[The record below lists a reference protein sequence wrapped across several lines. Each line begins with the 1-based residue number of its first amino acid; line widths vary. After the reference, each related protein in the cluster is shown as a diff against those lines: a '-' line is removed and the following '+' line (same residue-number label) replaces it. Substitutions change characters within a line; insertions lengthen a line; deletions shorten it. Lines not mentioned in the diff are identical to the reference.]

1 MTTEAIIEA
10 DLTWTG
16 KAFESGVR
24 VKVND
29 QGRIEAVGDASTGEP
44 TLRLRDR
51 ALLPGFVNAH
61 SHAFQRGLRGRGETF
76 PDGQGD
82 FWLWRRSMY
91 ELVEQLDE
99 ERHYELTTQAY
110 REMLSAG
117 ITTVGEFHYLHHDGR
132 GDNFDFDEVVLRA
145 ARDVGIRIV
154 LLNAF
159 YFTGGFNETGHAPLA
174 GGQQRFATR
183 SLDGYWLQLD
193 RLAEL
198 IDPAMQ
204 SLGVVAHSIRAVPVD
219 ALQPLHAEAARRGLV
234 FHMHVEEQ
242 PREIEECMRHYGR
255 TPMALLNEH
264 VEVNPLMT
272 VVHATHTSEADME
285 AYLEAG
291 GNVCLCPLTEANL
304 GDGLANVPWILKHG
318 GHLALGSDSNARISM
333 LEEARW
339 MEYGQRLAHQKRGVC
354 RDGDGAI
361 ATTLM
366 DAMTVSGARSL
377 GVRAGQ
383 IRRGAAADLVSIDLE
398 APALR
403 GVDEANLA
411 AGLILGADERVID
424 DVCVAGRWRGG
435 SERDG

>member
-24 VKVND
+24 IKVD
-29 QGRIEAVGDASTGEP
+29 AQGRVEAVGDASVGEP

-76 PDGQGD
+76 PAGQGD
-82 FWLWRRSMY
+82 FWLWREAMY

-99 ERHYELTTQAY
+99 ERLYALTTQAY
-110 REMLSAG
+110 REMLDAG

-132 GDNFDFDEVVLRA
+132 GDNFAFDEVVLRA
-145 ARDVGIRIV
+145 AKDVGIRIV

-159 YFTGGFNETGHAPLA
+159 YFSGGFNETGHTPLA

-183 SLDGYWLQLD
+183 SLDGYWLQMD
-193 RLAEL
+193 RLAKL
-198 IDPAMQ
+198 IDPATQ

-219 ALQPLHAEAARRGLV
+219 ALQQLHAEAARRGLV
-234 FHMHVEEQ
+234 FHMHLEEQ
-242 PREIEECMRHYGR
+242 PREIEECIRHYGR
-255 TPMALLNEH
+255 TPMALVNDHL
-264 VEVNPLMT
+264 EVSPLFT
-272 VVHATHTSEADME
+272 AVHATHTNEADME
-285 AYLEAG
+285 AFLDAG

-339 MEYGQRLAHQKRGVC
+339 MEYGQRLAHQMRGVC
-354 RDGDGAI
+354 RDDNGAI

-366 DAMTVSGARSL
+366 SAMTVHGA
-377 GVRAGQ
+377 
-383 IRRGAAADLVSIDLE
+383 
-398 APALR
+398 
-403 GVDEANLA
+403 
-411 AGLILGADERVID
+411 
-424 DVCVAGRWRGG
+424 
-435 SERDG
+435 